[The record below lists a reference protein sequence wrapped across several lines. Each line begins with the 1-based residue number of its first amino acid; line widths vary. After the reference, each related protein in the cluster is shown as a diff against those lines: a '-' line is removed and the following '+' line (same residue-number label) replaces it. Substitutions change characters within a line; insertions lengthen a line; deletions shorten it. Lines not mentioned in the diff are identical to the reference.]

1 MKPDFPIVVLLS
13 GRGSNFSALLHH
25 LTHFRIAG
33 VVSDKPEAPGLT
45 IAREAGIEVRAVNR
59 QEFPSKLAQKE
70 AIYRAVEGFSPKL
83 IVLAGFMQIVEASFV
98 EKHFGKI
105 LNIHPSLLPRHPGL
119 HTHERALESGDKE
132 HGCTVHFV
140 DSGVDTGPI
149 VAQATT
155 KIIPGESA
163 ETLAARVLEREHRIY
178 PWVISNIAQ
187 GRISLVERKVLFD
200 ARLKQEADELRFRL
214 P

>member
-1 MKPDFPIVVLLS
+1 MIPDFPIVVLLS

-45 IAREAGIEVRAVNR
+45 VAREAGIEVRAFGR

-70 AIYRAVEGFSPKL
+70 AIYRAAESFSPKL

-105 LNIHPSLLPRHPGL
+105 LNIHPSLLPKHPGL
-119 HTHERALESGDKE
+119 HTHERALESGDTE

-149 VAQATT
+149 VAQAST

-163 ETLAARVLEREHRIY
+163 ETLAARVLELEHKIY

-187 GRISLVERKVLFD
+187 GLIAINGREVSIQES
-200 ARLKQEADELRFRL
+200 ARREGAQRGFRTW
-214 P
+214 